1 MSELSIAISIAG
13 LFGSI
18 SSIVFAYLAF
28 KRNETNDA
36 KEQGENTGEIQADI
50 QYIVKMLS
58 TLEQSLV
65 KLEDKELQMLE
76 RLAKVEQCLT
86 MLQQERRDKQWK

>member
-1 MSELSIAISIAG
+1 MAQSQVLCLRIW
-13 LFGSI
+13 L
-18 SSIVFAYLAF
+18 L
-28 KRNETNDA
+28 KETKPTMPKN
-36 KEQGENTGEIQADI
+36 KGENTGEIQADI
-50 QYIVKMLS
+50 QYIVKILS

-65 KLEDKELQMLE
+65 KLEDKERQMLE